1 MNKDKKMVCKSREKG
16 KEGLVEKA
24 MSSRYTNLPES
35 THVAFDVSRNTEI
48 FPPHREIC

>member
-1 MNKDKKMVCKSREKG
+1 MNKDKKMGKG
-16 KEGLVEKA
+16 KEELVEEL

-48 FPPHREIC
+48 FPPPPPPREIC